1 MQFNNNGAP
10 SRQHMG
16 KGISCNGPTMNVT
29 PFYLGADTHTDSYTR
44 SGNFG
49 IQIGI
54 AAPLDASITEMCKE
68 LARQRIY
75 KEKLDSLLVRAKEC
89 ASLYDRGY
97 MLDPKSQL
105 GALCSGVVSIAA
117 YQKFQAQ
124 DDPVALQDASYQS
137 SLQALEAERAA
148 LKALMQQVSQQLQ
161 QQKTPQPSQSQ

>member
-1 MQFNNNGAP
+1 M
-10 SRQHMG
+10 
-16 KGISCNGPTMNVT
+16 
-29 PFYLGADTHTDSYTR
+29 
-44 SGNFG
+44 
-49 IQIGI
+49 
-54 AAPLDASITEMCKE
+54 PLDASISEMCKE
-68 LARQRIY
+68 LGRQRIY

-105 GALCSGVVSIAA
+105 GSLCSGVISIAA

-148 LKALMQQVSQQLQ
+148 LKALMQEVSQQLQ
-161 QQKTPQPSQSQ
+161 PQTTPQPSQSQ

>member
-16 KGISCNGPTMNVT
+16 KGVSCNGPTLNVT
-29 PFYLGADTHTDSYTR
+29 PFYLGSETHTDSYTR

-54 AAPLDASITEMCKE
+54 AAPLDGSISEMCKE

-89 ASLYDRGY
+89 AALYDLGY
-97 MLDPKSQL
+97 MFDPKSEL
-105 GALCSGVVSIAA
+105 ASLCSGVVSIAA

-137 SLQALEAERAA
+137 SKQALEAERAA
-148 LKALMQQVSQQLQ
+148 LKALMQEVSQQQ
-161 QQKTPQPSQSQ
+161 QQQTKPQPSQQQ

>member
-16 KGISCNGPTMNVT
+16 KGVSCNGPTLNVT
-29 PFYLGADTHTDSYTR
+29 PFYLGADTHTGSYTR
-44 SGNFG
+44 SSNFG
-49 IQIGI
+49 MQIGI
-54 AAPLDASITEMCKE
+54 AMPLDGSITEMCKE
-68 LARQRIY
+68 LTRQRIY

-105 GALCSGVVSIAA
+105 GSLCSGVVSIAA

-124 DDPVALQDASYQS
+124 DDPVSLQDASYQS
-137 SLQALEAERAA
+137 SKQALEAERAA
-148 LKALMQQVSQQLQ
+148 LKQLMQQVSQQLQ
-161 QQKTPQPSQSQ
+161 QQKKPQQLQQQ

>member
-16 KGISCNGPTMNVT
+16 KGVSCNGPTLNVT
-29 PFYLGADTHTDSYTR
+29 PFYLGSETHTDSYTR

-54 AAPLDASITEMCKE
+54 AAPLDGSISEMCKE

-89 ASLYDRGY
+89 AALYDLGY
-97 MLDPKSQL
+97 MFDPKSEL
-105 GALCSGVVSIAA
+105 ASLCSGVVSIAA

-124 DDPVALQDASYQS
+124 DDAVALQDASYQS
-137 SLQALEAERAA
+137 SKQALKDSRDA
-148 LKALMQQVSQQLQ
+148 LKELKQQVFQLQ
-161 QQKTPQPSQSQ
+161 QQLTKRQQSQQQ